1 MSGVASEL
9 GLTNPHPSNGPQ
21 LSVPQADILFCFI
34 AD

>member
-21 LSVPQADILFCFI
+21 LSAPQADLFCFI

>member
-9 GLTNPHPSNGPQ
+9 GLTNPHPANGPQ
-21 LSVPQADILFCFI
+21 LGAPQADLFCFI